1 MSKRDPLKQL
11 IKKFPAPEDLRKII
25 EGLAEES
32 DRSAAIVA
40 ASILEGLL
48 ERVIIHRLKNKDTN
62 LIGQLFSNR
71 GPLSD
76 FHSKILIASAFGIIG
91 RNAELDLNRIKTIRN
106 VFAHAVHPV
115 SFDTPE
121 IHEEIGGF
129 IVLDAMYK
137 TAEKGKHPLPRMP
150 NKQAYL
156 LAVHV
161 LCIAYD
167 GAHQQMGGKPIMEYF
182 ADCNPYS
189 RASKYYPLDER
200 APSPRKS

>member
-91 RNAELDLNRIKTIRN
+91 RNA
-106 VFAHAVHPV
+106 
-115 SFDTPE
+115 
-121 IHEEIGGF
+121 
-129 IVLDAMYK
+129 VLDMARR
-137 TAEKGKHPLPRMP
+137 GP
-150 NKQAYL
+150 N
-156 LAVHV
+156 H
-161 LCIAYD
+161 
-167 GAHQQMGGKPIMEYF
+167 YF
-182 ADCNPYS
+182 
-189 RASKYYPLDER
+189 
-200 APSPRKS
+200 